1 MILLLQCF
9 FNFFLL
15 QNAKADSCGLHCW
28 FTRNDLLTIL
38 DAFSCNNSIVN
49 IIINMYSTTSN
60 ESLNVCFCIAVDAED
75 AIVYRVSLVNFFSW
89 MWNVLDFIAL

>member
-1 MILLLQCF
+1 
-9 FNFFLL
+9 
-15 QNAKADSCGLHCW
+15 
-28 FTRNDLLTIL
+28 
-38 DAFSCNNSIVN
+38 
-49 IIINMYSTTSN
+49 MYSTTSN